1 MSESL
6 VGALGI
12 GPKVWLFLA
21 LLSCL
26 TFYFKF
32 SRFWSVRN
40 LDMLLLFALGPAM
53 VRLVGSGYPYPWWA
67 FFWLFVGSSFWLV
80 RCFVDL
86 ALIRRPV
93 LEPNLNNAG
102 LACMAIGVLGLLLVE
117 TVDLRAESGRQRNPA
132 SPESSQ
138 PEGDPPLIGKAEL
151 ERPVKDAL
159 EGTPLPEALKRSPLQ
174 VILSRV
180 LALLSHLGIVAG
192 LYLVGDRHFQQRT
205 AGLAAATCYL
215 LLPYTRIAVVDSG
228 QLFAS
233 ALIVISLLIHQRAIL
248 TGLMLGLAT
257 AWMPACVGLIPIW
270 AVFHRQQRASMKFL
284 AASIGFLG
292 GCLLLARLVPG
303 VADWSHAL
311 LARSLAE
318 AGLDPLLDVAPP
330 GNSFWSGIDPIFRL
344 PVLIAYAA
352 FVACSAFLPFRK
364 DLTVLISQSAA
375 VLVASQYWFLEGG
388 GTLILIYLPLLLL
401 MTFRPSRAIVRAPRI
416 RREGSYTPRPVS
428 SPI

>member
-32 SRFWSVRN
+32 SRIWSVRN
-40 LDMLLLFALGPAM
+40 LDMVLLFALGPAM
-53 VRLVGSGYPYPWWA
+53 IRLVSPGDPHPWWA

-86 ALIRRPV
+86 ALVRRPV

-102 LACMAIGVLGLLLVE
+102 LVCMAIGVLVLLLVE
-117 TVDLRAESGRQRNPA
+117 TVDLRADLGWARNPA
-132 SPESSQ
+132 APESNA
-138 PEGDPPLIGKAEL
+138 PGEEPHLIGKAEL
-151 ERPVKDAL
+151 ERPVKQAL
-159 EGTPLPEALKRSPLQ
+159 EGTPLPETLKRSPLQ
-174 VILSRV
+174 VILSRC
-180 LALLSHLGIVAG
+180 LALLSHLGIVGG
-192 LYLVGDRHFQQRT
+192 LYLVGTRHFQQRT

-233 ALIVISLLIHQRAIL
+233 ALILVALVVHQRAVA
-248 TGLMLGLAT
+248 TGWLLGLAT

-270 AVFHRQQRASMKFL
+270 AWYYRQQRSSLSFL
-284 AASIGFLG
+284 SASIGFLA

-311 LARSLAE
+311 LARDLAE
-318 AGLDPLLDVAPP
+318 AGLSPLFDVAPP
-330 GNSFWSGIDPIFRL
+330 VNSFWSGIDPIFRM
-344 PVLIAYAA
+344 PVLIAYVA
-352 FVACSAFLPFRK
+352 FVSCSTFLPIRK

-388 GTLILIYLPLLLL
+388 GSLILIYLPLLLL
-401 MTFRPSRAIVRAPRI
+401 MTFRPSRSIVRTPRL
-416 RREGSYTPRPVS
+416 RREGSSKSKPISTP
-428 SPI
+428 I